1 MLDTPSKVGLS
12 PSSKWSK
19 CEILHSSA
27 CTVRVHSMYIRTT
40 EQWHNLCKVD
50 LGGQVL
56 GDEDNVYFTICSIH
70 LIQWIFIVPSI
81 LLSSFCPET
90 FNN

>member
-27 CTVRVHSMYIRTT
+27 CTVHSMHIRTT
-40 EQWHNLCKVD
+40 EQGHNLCKVD